1 MSWLIGGKEKK
12 EEALIESKVEV
23 LYGLQFMV
31 KKVGDDL
38 VIQGKART
46 KSDIDRLK
54 RITSE
59 VFEEILEKE
68 DEAKRSRSTHPRRK
82 R

>member
-1 MSWLIGGKEKK
+1 MSWLIGGKK
-12 EEALIESKVEV
+12 EHPVEV
-23 LYGLQFMV
+23 RGELLYGLQLVV

-38 VIQGKART
+38 VVQGRART
-46 KSDIDRLK
+46 QSDIDRLK

-68 DEAKRSRSTHPRRK
+68 DEAKRPRSTNPRRK